1 MKEVD
6 KGKVASRKPS
16 GVLDKEQIIIQV
28 KEELDKEKA
37 RKHSIREG
45 KFAAV
50 AQGVGHTYISPFII
64 ALGASN
70 LQIGLLSSLPWILSP
85 LAQLRGSKLQ
95 EKEKRKTIVAKY
107 VFLQSLL
114 WFILSIIAILS
125 YIYRPINLT
134 IITIIFYLALVA
146 IGGLAIPSWFSWL
159 GDIVQENSRGTYFAK
174 RNRIAG
180 IAALVSM
187 VLASFFLDYFKT
199 KGLIF
204 IAFSILFFIAT
215 LTRAISA
222 YLFTKQ
228 YEPEIKYEKG
238 YYFKFS
244 DFIKHIF
251 KDNFGRFTIF
261 ISFMKLSVFIA
272 APFFAVYLLRDLG
285 LSYLWFTAIT
295 ITSTLVTL
303 ISYPLWGRFSD
314 KYGNKELLK
323 IGSILIPLVPIFW
336 MFSKNP
342 IYIILVPQ
350 VIAGLGWAAF
360 TLGSTN
366 FIYDIATPQR
376 RGITFAYHNLVIG
389 IGILL
394 GGGIGSL
401 LAQYLPVIGIN
412 KILIVFL
419 ISGIA
424 RIAAMGIFLPTIS
437 EPRKVKKI
445 KGSEVKAILNEIRP
459 LHLPGLTH
467 FVPHFNHHR
476 IVKK

>member
-1 MKEVD
+1 
-6 KGKVASRKPS
+6 
-16 GVLDKEQIIIQV
+16 
-28 KEELDKEKA
+28 
-37 RKHSIREG
+37 
-45 KFAAV
+45 
-50 AQGVGHTYISPFII
+50 
-64 ALGASN
+64 
-70 LQIGLLSSLPWILSP
+70 
-85 LAQLRGSKLQ
+85 
-95 EKEKRKTIVAKY
+95 
-107 VFLQSLL
+107 
-114 WFILSIIAILS
+114 
-125 YIYRPINLT
+125 
-134 IITIIFYLALVA
+134 
-146 IGGLAIPSWFSWL
+146 
-159 GDIVQENSRGTYFAK
+159 
-174 RNRIAG
+174 
-180 IAALVSM
+180 
-187 VLASFFLDYFKT
+187 
-199 KGLIF
+199 
-204 IAFSILFFIAT
+204 
-215 LTRAISA
+215 
-222 YLFTKQ
+222 
-228 YEPEIKYEKG
+228 
-238 YYFKFS
+238 
-244 DFIKHIF
+244 
-251 KDNFGRFTIF
+251 
-261 ISFMKLSVFIA
+261 
-272 APFFAVYLLRDLG
+272 
-285 LSYLWFTAIT
+285 
-295 ITSTLVTL
+295 
-303 ISYPLWGRFSD
+303 
-314 KYGNKELLK
+314 
-323 IGSILIPLVPIFW
+323 